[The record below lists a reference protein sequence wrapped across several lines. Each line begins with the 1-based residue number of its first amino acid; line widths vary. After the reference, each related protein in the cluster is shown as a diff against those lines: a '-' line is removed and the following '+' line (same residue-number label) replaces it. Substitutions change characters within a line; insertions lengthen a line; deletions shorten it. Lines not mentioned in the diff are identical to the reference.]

1 MGSNIAILL
10 SFFQTIQLTLREI
23 TKQSMYDL
31 FDNWRTN
38 RKNYFTVLWSFDL
51 LYFRILDSVVMSAVI
66 DPPPNVLTENITLVF
81 KNAQVYT
88 PLFRYLLF
96 IYFLFNLIG
105 VACLLVCFMKGKHQQ
120 FMCPTYRWLCCH
132 LLP

>member
-1 MGSNIAILL
+1 MGSNTAILP

-23 TKQSMYDL
+23 TKQSMYNL

-38 RKNYFTVLWSFDL
+38 RKYYFTVLWSFDL
-51 LYFRILDSVVMSAVI
+51 LYFRILDSEVMSAVI

-88 PLFRYLLF
+88 LLFRYLLF

-105 VACLLVCFMKGKHQQ
+105 VACLFVCFIKGEHQQ
-120 FMCPTYRWLCCH
+120 FMHPTYRWLCCH